1 MISYCLALQRPVN
14 NALLKHLEQFQQR
27 IMMIYRGAERFA
39 TSFLVVFGAVE
50 PLASCIVRVW
60 EIEF

>member
-14 NALLKHLEQFQQR
+14 NALLKHLEQFQQWIR
-27 IMMIYRGAERFA
+27 MIYRGAVQFA

-50 PLASCIVRVW
+50 PLASCIVHVW